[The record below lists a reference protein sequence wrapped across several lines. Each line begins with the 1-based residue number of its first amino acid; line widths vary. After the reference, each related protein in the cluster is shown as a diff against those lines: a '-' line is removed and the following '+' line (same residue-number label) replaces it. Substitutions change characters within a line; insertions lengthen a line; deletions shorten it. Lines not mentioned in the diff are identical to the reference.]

1 MKMVNIADLKNH
13 LSTYIQL
20 VRDGEEVI
28 IKDRNTPVARIS
40 PYGGDATSEE
50 ERQLVASGAMKLP
63 TKGRRINWKT
73 FWQMPAP
80 NIGADKALRAVLE
93 EREEGR

>member
-1 MKMVNIADLKNH
+1 MKTVNVAELKNR
-13 LSTYIQL
+13 LSTYLQL

-28 IKDRNTPVARIS
+28 VKDRNTPVARIL
-40 PYGGDATSEE
+40 PYGGSAMTEE
-50 ERQLVASGAMKLP
+50 EKELVASGAMKLP
-63 TKGRRINWKT
+63 PRGGVNWKK

-80 NIGADKALRAVLE
+80 NLGAERALRAVLE

>member
-1 MKMVNIADLKNH
+1 MKSVNVAELKNR
-13 LSTYIQL
+13 LSAYLQM
-20 VRDGEEVI
+20 VRKGEEII

-40 PYGGDATSEE
+40 PYGAGAVSDE
-50 ERQLVASGAMKLP
+50 ERELVASGAMKLP
-63 TKGRRINWKT
+63 KNRINWKK

-80 NIGADKALRAVLE
+80 NLGADEALRAILE